1 LKYSLTAEFI
11 EKMTNVNKCLKILRA
26 FFPSNGTA
34 QIRKSTIL
42 CVDLTIFWITPF
54 PPLTTFFTSAPLA
67 IPIISEGKKYWI
79 KGFLKKLNPIIR
91 GGGEAYSTFA
101 YCLTSR
107 AIDIAAIQ
115 SLLRK

>member
-1 LKYSLTAEFI
+1 LDNYISALDD
-11 EKMTNVNKCLKILRA
+11 ILYER
-26 FFPSNGTA
+26 
-34 QIRKSTIL
+34 
-42 CVDLTIFWITPF
+42 
-54 PPLTTFFTSAPLA
+54 PLA